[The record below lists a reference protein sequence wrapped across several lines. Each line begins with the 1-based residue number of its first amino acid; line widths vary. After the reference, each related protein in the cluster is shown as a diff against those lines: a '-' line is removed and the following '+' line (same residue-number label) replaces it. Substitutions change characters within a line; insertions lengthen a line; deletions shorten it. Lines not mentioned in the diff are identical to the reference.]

1 MPVVS
6 DLSLMV
12 SDDPW
17 ERQSHLS
24 GQGGEDTAS
33 STAGRR
39 KRNVEEVGRLIFIF
53 EKKLFFSRVLCYL
66 KLKMA
71 IKQGNHCFQ
80 RWNWCVSKV

>member
-1 MPVVS
+1 MSRSDKHHHNSQEPVVS

-39 KRNVEEVGRLIFIF
+39 KSNVEEVGRLIFF
-53 EKKLFFSRVLCYL
+53 
-66 KLKMA
+66 
-71 IKQGNHCFQ
+71 
-80 RWNWCVSKV
+80 